1 MGVPPFEVLKSFED
15 GSSILH
21 IRGELDFGTAGVLQD
36 ALTQVLEEDVAHL
49 ILNMEDVTFLD
60 SEGVKILLQAH
71 RKVSD
76 RGGVMSIRNCSQF
89 VQNVFE
95 ILGLQQYLEI
105 SVS

>member
-1 MGVPPFEVLKSFED
+1 MSKSLED
-15 GSSILH
+15 NRSVLH
-21 IRGELDFGTAGVLQD
+21 IRGELDFGTAGVLHD
-36 ALTQVLEEDVAHL
+36 ALIQTMEGDVEHL
-49 ILNMEDVTFLD
+49 ILDMEDVTFLD
-60 SEGVKILLQAH
+60 SEGVKVLLQAH

-76 RGGVMSIRNCSQF
+76 CGGVMSIRNCSRF